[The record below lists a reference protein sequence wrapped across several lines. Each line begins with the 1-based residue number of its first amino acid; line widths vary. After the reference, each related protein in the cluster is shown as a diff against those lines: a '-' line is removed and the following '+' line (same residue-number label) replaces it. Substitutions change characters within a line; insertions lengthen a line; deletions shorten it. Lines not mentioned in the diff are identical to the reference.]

1 MQRSLRSNSTA
12 PSIFPIRNQETP
24 TMADGVAAG
33 GAAALMPP
41 PPARIEVW
49 TENPL
54 TGNFNPGTTSGQK
67 IFLEKTK
74 GLEANKRLALTNSN
88 SAEIMAFLKVKE
100 QIMGGVVTGIPTRY
114 ARGIEIAMMDLI
126 HQSPSISLEMCQR
139 RAHVRF
145 STPLGDG
152 DLIPPQPW
160 TSRTLDPANVDT
172 DKAKFYDRVNANVV
186 VEIVKNTLKPGGW
199 AT

>member
-12 PSIFPIRNQETP
+12 PTIFPIRNQVTP

-74 GLEANKRLALTNSN
+74 SLDADKRLALTNSN
-88 SAEIMAFLKVKE
+88 LAKIMALLKVKE
-100 QIMGGVVTGIPTRY
+100 QIMGGVVTGIPTLMQE
-114 ARGIEIAMMDLI
+114 A
-126 HQSPSISLEMCQR
+126 LE
-139 RAHVRF
+139 V
-145 STPLGDG
+145 P
-152 DLIPPQPW
+152 
-160 TSRTLDPANVDT
+160 
-172 DKAKFYDRVNANVV
+172 
-186 VEIVKNTLKPGGW
+186 
-199 AT
+199 